1 MNIGRRG
8 GMWEE
13 DYEFD
18 SLLVEC
24 EISVYGKARSVPWTV
39 DPFTGLAFYGVSGV
53 EMRSY

>member
-1 MNIGRRG
+1 MNIGRRD